1 MICRRLP
8 GLALLLPLV
17 ACAGLGS
24 GEAPACGTGSGVF
37 MRIYTLFFGRAV
49 REGGLVTDWDWA
61 SFRDT
66 VITPNLPDGYTVL
79 DADGAWASPVGGR
92 TINERTK
99 MLVVALPDRAASQ
112 TAIDQVRAA
121 YRTRFHQ
128 QLVGMIV
135 QPGCASF

>member
-79 DADGAWASPVGGR
+79 DADGWHDAGHAGR
-92 TINERTK
+92 R
-99 MLVVALPDRAASQ
+99 PDRFVELR
-112 TAIDQVRAA
+112 D
-121 YRTRFHQ
+121 
-128 QLVGMIV
+128 L
-135 QPGCASF
+135 P